1 MRVPDIKFFDLFIK
15 YDRKREATLQRKTEE
30 LSSGKRLLYPSDNP
44 VDSARV
50 LRFKKLI
57 STFERFNRNIDFAKT
72 SLENAESVLDTVVNT
87 LQEVRVKIVQVMNT
101 GVINDEDAKT
111 LVDYFKA
118 AKEYIINQANF
129 KIGDNYIF
137 GGVKVQDPPFDSDG
151 KFRYK
156 DSSGKYTVDTTKISV
171 ANGVDVELNY
181 NGADMFGV
189 NQTSGKITAVEVID
203 KIIDIIESGDIK
215 QLNTAEITVDGTSMK
230 LLDAFDK
237 GLNQIMEYRS
247 ILGTQIATV
256 ENLKTQNENLRLH
269 YSNLVSKLEDTDYA
283 QAISE
288 YEKAK
293 TAYDALLAAIQQTK
307 DLSLLKYYR

>member
-1 MRVPDIKFFDLFIK
+1 MRVPDIKFFDLFLK
-15 YDRKREATLQRKTEE
+15 YDRERETTLQRKTEE
-30 LSSGKRLLYPSDNP
+30 LSSGKQLLYPSDNP
-44 VDSARV
+44 VDAARV
-50 LRFKKLI
+50 LRFKRLI

-72 SLENAESVLDTVVNT
+72 SLENGESVLDTVVNT
-87 LQEVRVKIVQVMNT
+87 LQEARAKIVQVMNT
-101 GVINDEDAKT
+101 GVINEEDAKT

-118 AKEYIINQANF
+118 VKEYIINQANF

-151 KFRYK
+151 TYNG
-156 DSSGKYTVDTTKISV
+156 STNVTTVAV
-171 ANGVDVELNY
+171 ANGVEVNLNF
-181 NGADMFGV
+181 NGAEAFGV
-189 NQTSGKITAVEVID
+189 NSTSGKITSVEVID
-203 KIIDIIESGDIK
+203 QIINIIESGNIN
-215 QLNTAEITVDGTSMK
+215 QLNTATITVDGTQMK

-269 YSNLVSKLEDTDYA
+269 YSDLVSKLEDADYA
-283 QAISE
+283 QTISE

>member
-1 MRVPDIKFFDLFIK
+1 MRVPDIKIFDLFLK
-15 YDRKREATLQRKTEE
+15 YDRERETTLTRKTEE
-30 LSSGKRLLYPSDNP
+30 LSSGKKLLYPSDNP
-44 VDSARV
+44 VDAARV

-57 STFERFNRNIDFAKT
+57 SSFDRFNRNIDFAKT
-72 SLENAESVLDTVVNT
+72 SLENGESVLDTVTNT
-87 LQEVRVKIVQVMNT
+87 LQQVRVKIVQILNT
-101 GVINDEDAKT
+101 GTINKDDART

-137 GGVKVQDPPFDSDG
+137 GGVKNQTAPFDSDG
-151 KFRYK
+151 TYNGETKTT
-156 DSSGKYTVDTTKISV
+156 TVQV
-171 ANGVDVELNY
+171 ANGVEVNLNF
-181 NGADMFGV
+181 NGAQAFGV
-189 NQTSGKITAVEVID
+189 NATTNKIIAVEVID
-203 KIIDIIESGDIK
+203 KIIDIIQNGNIS
-215 QLNTAEITVDGTSMK
+215 QLNTAEITVDGNQMK

-237 GLNQIMEYRS
+237 GLNKIMEYRS

-269 YSNLVSKLEDTDYA
+269 YSALVSKLEDADYA
-283 QAISE
+283 EAISE

-293 TAYDALLAAIQQTK
+293 TAYDALLASIQQTK

>member
-1 MRVPDIKFFDLFIK
+1 MRVPDIKFFDLFLK
-15 YDRKREATLQRKTEE
+15 YDRERETTLQRKTEE
-30 LSSGKRLLYPSDNP
+30 LSSGKQLLYPSDNP
-44 VDSARV
+44 VDAARV
-50 LRFKKLI
+50 LRFKRLI

-72 SLENAESVLDTVVNT
+72 SLENGESVLDTVVNT
-87 LQEVRVKIVQVMNT
+87 LQEARAKIVQVMNT
-101 GVINDEDAKT
+101 GIINEEDAKT

-118 AKEYIINQANF
+118 VKEYIINQANF

-151 KFRYK
+151 TYNG
-156 DSSGKYTVDTTKISV
+156 STNVTTVAV
-171 ANGVDVELNY
+171 ANGVEVNLNF
-181 NGADMFGV
+181 NGAEAFGV
-189 NQTSGKITAVEVID
+189 NSTSGKITSVEVID
-203 KIIDIIESGDIK
+203 QIINIIESGNIN
-215 QLNTAEITVDGTSMK
+215 QLNTATIIVDGTQMK

-269 YSNLVSKLEDTDYA
+269 YSDLVSKLENADYA
-283 QAISE
+283 QTISE

>member
-1 MRVPDIKFFDLFIK
+1 MRVPDIKIFDLFLK
-15 YDRKREATLQRKTEE
+15 YDRERETTLTRKTEE
-30 LSSGKRLLYPSDNP
+30 LSSGKKLLYPSDNP
-44 VDSARV
+44 VDVARV

-57 STFERFNRNIDFAKT
+57 SSFDRFNRNIDFAKT
-72 SLENAESVLDTVVNT
+72 SLENGESVLDTVTNT
-87 LQEVRVKIVQVMNT
+87 LQQVRVKIVQILNT
-101 GVINDEDAKT
+101 GTINKDDART

-137 GGVKVQDPPFDSDG
+137 GGVKNQTAPFDSDG
-151 KFRYK
+151 TYNGETKTT
-156 DSSGKYTVDTTKISV
+156 TVQV
-171 ANGVDVELNY
+171 ANGVEVNLNF
-181 NGADMFGV
+181 NGAQAFGV
-189 NQTSGKITAVEVID
+189 NATTNKIIAVEVID
-203 KIIDIIESGDIK
+203 KIIDIIQNGNIS
-215 QLNTAEITVDGTSMK
+215 QLNTAEITVDGNQMK

-237 GLNQIMEYRS
+237 GLNKIMEYRS

-269 YSNLVSKLEDTDYA
+269 YSALVSKLEDADYA
-283 QAISE
+283 EAISE

-293 TAYDALLAAIQQTK
+293 TAYDALLASIQQTK